1 MAEESKPILRSLL
14 DVESYLATSASEKSA
29 TIISDGSNYDQRAT
43 VMSYFHKQF
52 KKSWIRRLF
61 VKGNI
66 LPKHHER
73 IVDRNGDFHQSN
85 GKMAIKKKI
94 RGEDWRALYA
104 GDLFHS
110 LIDAPSSRSI
120 GILLSG
126 YLFLVVLFSVPYY
139 YISKEYGCDMGIDTY
154 QESFAFSLE
163 TMATIGYGTQDIFF
177 DNCWSPVV
185 VLACQISC
193 KLIADAVIIGV
204 IYSRFGR
211 PNTRAST
218 ILFSNHAVI
227 RRISGKLYFMF
238 QLVELRKH
246 QLIEAQV
253 RLYAIRRDIDPPVEK
268 DSDEKISLDE
278 NLSSKSFQPLDQS
291 ESSPHSQKEPVITNF
306 QTCKMRLNYPD
317 DELGGML
324 IMCLPQVVVHELDC
338 GSPLM
343 PPPLWRS
350 CKCPEN
356 SFRWE
361 PRVFNE
367 ESDHE
372 SAHQDSLSNR
382 KRSAKKRC
390 SKSHTHNTLKFPN
403 VAQRSRPSK
412 PVIDLD
418 PYKTDLKNGEAK
430 DNITVVP
437 HRTTSQ
443 RHPIPIESFEISHE
457 DCTEQTESY
466 PSIHGHLNKPLL
478 SQPKEKSS
486 SSSSEGIT
494 RLIPKESTIMNF
506 ERGGPE
512 EEKNMIALFMAD
524 RKMEIMAIVEGID
537 ATTGGVVQAR
547 HSFVCSE
554 IEWDKSFAPC
564 VFEDKG
570 DGSAVI
576 DFSVFHNLVDVSED
590 ASHSGPIPSHT

>member
-43 VMSYFHKQF
+43 VLSYFHKQF
-52 KKSWIRRLF
+52 KKSWIRRLC

-66 LPKHHER
+66 LPKHHDR

-253 RLYAIRRDIDPPVEK
+253 RLYVIRRDIDPPVER
-268 DSDEKISLDE
+268 DSDDKFSVDDIS
-278 NLSSKSFQPLDQS
+278 NSKPCQPHDQS
-291 ESSPHSQKEPVITNF
+291 DSALPLLKEPVITNF

-324 IMCLPQVVVHELDC
+324 IMCLPQVVVHELDS

-361 PRVFNE
+361 PRVLNE
-367 ESDHE
+367 DSDHE
-372 SAHQDSLSNR
+372 NGQQDNSISSR
-382 KRSAKKRC
+382 KQTSKKRC
-390 SKSHTHNTLKFPN
+390 SRSHTHNTLKFPN

-412 PVIDLD
+412 PVKEEVD
-418 PYKTDLKNGEAK
+418 PFKSDLKNGEVK
-430 DNITVVP
+430 ENVTVVLN
-437 HRTTSQ
+437 RKSSQ
-443 RHPIPIESFEISHE
+443 RLPTPIESFEISND
-457 DCTEQTESY
+457 DCMEQTESY

-478 SQPKEKSS
+478 SQTKETSS
-486 SSSSEGIT
+486 SSGGVT
-494 RLIPKESTIMNF
+494 RLTPRESTIMNF

-512 EEKNMIALFMAD
+512 EEKDMIALFMAD

-576 DFSVFHNLVDVSED
+576 DFSVFHHLVDVSED
-590 ASHSGPIPSHT
+590 AAHSGPIPSHT

>member
-43 VMSYFHKQF
+43 VLSYFHKQF
-52 KKSWIRRLF
+52 KKSWIRRLC

-66 LPKHHER
+66 LPKHHDR

-253 RLYAIRRDIDPPVEK
+253 RLYVIRRDIDPPVER
-268 DSDEKISLDE
+268 DSDDKFSVDDIS
-278 NLSSKSFQPLDQS
+278 NSKPCQPHDQS
-291 ESSPHSQKEPVITNF
+291 DSALPLLKEPVITNF

-324 IMCLPQVVVHELDC
+324 IMCLPQVVVHELDS

-361 PRVFNE
+361 PRVLNE
-367 ESDHE
+367 DSDHE
-372 SAHQDSLSNR
+372 NGQQDNSISSR
-382 KRSAKKRC
+382 KQTSKKRC
-390 SKSHTHNTLKFPN
+390 SRSHTHNTLKFPN

-412 PVIDLD
+412 LVKEEVD
-418 PYKTDLKNGEAK
+418 PFKSDLKNGEVK
-430 DNITVVP
+430 ENVTVVLN
-437 HRTTSQ
+437 RKSSQ
-443 RHPIPIESFEISHE
+443 RLPSPIESFEISND
-457 DCTEQTESY
+457 DCMEQTESY

-478 SQPKEKSS
+478 SQTKETSS
-486 SSSSEGIT
+486 SSGGVT
-494 RLIPKESTIMNF
+494 RLTPRESTIMNF

-512 EEKNMIALFMAD
+512 EEKDMIALFMAD

-590 ASHSGPIPSHT
+590 AAHSGPIPSHT

>member
-126 YLFLVVLFSVPYY
+126 YLFLVILFSVPYY

-253 RLYAIRRDIDPPVEK
+253 RLYVIRRDIDPPVEK
-268 DSDEKISLDE
+268 DSDEKISVDD

-291 ESSPHSQKEPVITNF
+291 ESSPHLQNEPVITNF

-372 SAHQDSLSNR
+372 NAQPDPLSNR

-418 PYKTDLKNGEAK
+418 PYKTDLKNGEVK
-430 DNITVVP
+430 DNITVAP
-437 HRTTSQ
+437 NRTTSQ
-443 RHPIPIESFEISHE
+443 RHPTPIESFEISND
-457 DCTEQTESY
+457 DCMEQTESY

-478 SQPKEKSS
+478 SHPKENLNSS
-486 SSSSEGIT
+486 SSGGIT

-576 DFSVFHNLVDVSED
+576 DFSVFHNLVDVPED

>member
-43 VMSYFHKQF
+43 VLSYFHKQF
-52 KKSWIRRLF
+52 KKSWIRRLC

-66 LPKHHER
+66 LPKHHDR

-253 RLYAIRRDIDPPVEK
+253 RLYVIRRDIDPPVER
-268 DSDEKISLDE
+268 DSDDKFSVDDIS
-278 NLSSKSFQPLDQS
+278 NSKPCQPLDQS
-291 ESSPHSQKEPVITNF
+291 DSVLPLLKEPVITNF

-324 IMCLPQVVVHELDC
+324 IMCLPQVVVHELDS

-361 PRVFNE
+361 PRVLNE
-367 ESDHE
+367 DSDHE
-372 SAHQDSLSNR
+372 NGQQDNSISSR
-382 KRSAKKRC
+382 KQTSKKRC
-390 SKSHTHNTLKFPN
+390 SRSHTHNTLKFPN

-412 PVIDLD
+412 PAKEEVD
-418 PYKTDLKNGEAK
+418 PFKSDLKNGEVK
-430 DNITVVP
+430 ENVTVVLN
-437 HRTTSQ
+437 RKSSQ
-443 RHPIPIESFEISHE
+443 RLPTPIESFEISND
-457 DCTEQTESY
+457 DCMEQTESY

-478 SQPKEKSS
+478 SQTRETSS
-486 SSSSEGIT
+486 SSGGIT
-494 RLIPKESTIMNF
+494 RLSPKESTIMNF

-512 EEKNMIALFMAD
+512 EEKDMIALFMAD

-590 ASHSGPIPSHT
+590 AAHSGPIPSHT